1 MMSNLS
7 RISGPNKSIKD
18 KKAKKIKEN
27 DDNADDENWQLQES
41 PAVVLLS
48 P

>member
-7 RISGPNKSIKD
+7 RISGTNKSITE

-27 DDNADDENWQLQES
+27 DDNADDESWQLQES
-41 PAVVLLS
+41 PAAVLLG